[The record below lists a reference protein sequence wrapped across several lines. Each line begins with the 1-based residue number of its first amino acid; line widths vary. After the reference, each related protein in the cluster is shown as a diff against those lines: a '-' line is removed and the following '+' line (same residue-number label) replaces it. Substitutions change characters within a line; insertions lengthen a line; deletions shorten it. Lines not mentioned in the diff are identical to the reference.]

1 MVWFDS
7 ILVYNLSFSFLFNF
21 SWWGRGVIQTSG
33 ICNFGKLN
41 YYLGKRAFLEGR
53 DSRYPDID
61 FCKDPEII
69 CTSEENKELK
79 WIAGFFYWVDQVQP
93 YESDGWNYLTEL
105 KKFVH
110 NGMVGEEFINAVS
123 GIVNRGCH
131 NPVSATLSMFY
142 LLILANQS
150 LLTMQIPCLCFSA
163 LRYRRPRW
171 RSGTCGKFFHHPQG
185 T

>member
-1 MVWFDS
+1 LHNNNPTKNHQLPWHDPA
-7 ILVYNLSFSFLFNF
+7 
-21 SWWGRGVIQTSG
+21 TSTPPPVAAAALLQLLASA
-33 ICNFGKLN
+33 K
-41 YYLGKRAFLEGR
+41 K
-53 DSRYPDID
+53 
-61 FCKDPEII
+61 KPEII